1 MQGAHDRADEG
12 AYKEALSKI
21 NTDLEFVSIIEGE
34 AGRCRTVLN
43 YRRAMLENK
52 KNKKEAEEA
61 CTSNNISNL
70 KKYLFLNNF
79 LN

>member
-1 MQGAHDRADEG
+1 MTVRDEG
-12 AYKEALSKI
+12 AYKEALAKI

-43 YRRAMLENK
+43 YRRALLESK

-61 CTSNNISNL
+61 CISIINNISINI
-70 KKYLFLNNF
+70 K
-79 LN
+79 